1 MKLALNMMVKNEAG
15 NIAECIASV
24 LPIVNEIII
33 LDTGSSDDT
42 VSIARGLGAKIF
54 YFEWCDDFAAARNEA
69 LSKVAADWVLV
80 LDADERIAR
89 EDHQRILKIIDNDSV
104 DAYLMYAR
112 NYLRGT
118 GYDKWCA
125 ATGQYPE
132 MEKGYAGYRDHFVL
146 RLFRNYDHVKWD
158 GRVHEN
164 LVSVDPDKRWFVK
177 QTDLLIHH
185 YGKVMDEKQLNCKK
199 QKYLVITQKKSEE
212 HPNDAK
218 AQFELGV
225 QFHELGMWKE
235 CLKPFHNAFALSEE
249 CKEALY
255 FIGNTFHKLGD
266 LEKAEEMLE
275 KFLTL
280 EPTHCDAIVTLSCV
294 KNEKGESDSALMLL
308 DKAITINAD
317 MFSAWFNKGVFLLKL
332 ERYEEA
338 GPVFEKVLAIM
349 PDYVPAMY
357 GKWYANIFLGNFEIA
372 ESCMKNWIAEHTA
385 RQVAATKWS
394 SPELVEGSY
403 RSGEQ
408 KKLCSNSTMLQD
420 CNTELKNK
428 VIEAARKFM
437 MTEKFEIIIHAIGPL
452 ANMLNHAVSYS
463 ALGAAY
469 LWANRINEAE
479 SNLEKALALDKTLNT
494 ARVNLAQIKQVHRK
508 DLLTAT
514 RLYEEALQYEPQNEF
529 VLSRIKLLKNLH

>member
-24 LPIVNEIII
+24 QLIVNEIII

-42 VSIARGLGAKIF
+42 VSIARDLGAKIF
-54 YFEWCDDFAAARNEA
+54 HFEWCDDFAVARNEA
-69 LSKVAADWVLV
+69 LSKVSAEWVLV

-89 EDHQRILKIIDNDSV
+89 EDHQRILEIIDNDSV

-112 NYLRGT
+112 NYLKGT
-118 GYDKWCA
+118 GYDKWSA
-125 ATGQYPE
+125 VTGQYPE

-146 RLFRNYDHVKWD
+146 RLFRNYDYLKWD

-164 LVSVDPDKRWFVK
+164 LLSADPTKRWFVK
-177 QTDLLIHH
+177 ETDLVIHH
-185 YGKVMDEKQLNCKK
+185 YGKVMDEKQLNSKK
-199 QKYLVITQKKSEE
+199 QKYLIITKKKADE

-225 QFHELGMWKE
+225 QLHELGMWRE
-235 CLKPFHNAFALSEE
+235 CLKPFERAFALSEE

-266 LEKAEEMLE
+266 LKKSEETLE
-275 KFLTL
+275 KFLKL

-294 KNEKGESDSALMLL
+294 KNENGESDSSLMLL
-308 DKAITINAD
+308 DRAIAINAD
-317 MFSAWFNKGVFLLKL
+317 MFGAWFNKGVFLLKL
-332 ERYEEA
+332 ERYKEA
-338 GPVFEKVLAIM
+338 EPVFEKVLMLM

-357 GKWYANIFLGNFEIA
+357 GKWYANVFLGNFEIA
-372 ESCMKNWIAEHTA
+372 ESCMKKWIAEHTA

-394 SPELVEGSY
+394 Y

-408 KKLCSNSTMLQD
+408 KKLCSKSTMLQD
-420 CNTELKNK
+420 CNTELKSK
-428 VIEAARKFM
+428 IIEVARKLM
-437 MTEKFEIIIHAIGPL
+437 MTEKFEIIIHAIGPIV
-452 ANMLNHAVSYS
+452 AMLEHAVPYC
-463 ALGAAY
+463 ALGTAY

-479 SNLEKALALDKTLNT
+479 SNLEKALTLDKTLNT

-508 DLLTAT
+508 DIITAT
-514 RLYEEALQYEPQNEF
+514 KLYEEALQYEPQNEF
-529 VLSRIKLLKNLH
+529 VLSRIKLLKNIP

>member
-24 LPIVNEIII
+24 QPIVNEIII

-42 VSIARGLGAKIF
+42 VSIARGLGAEIF
-54 YFEWCDDFAAARNEA
+54 HFEWCDDFAVARNEA

-80 LDADERIAR
+80 LDADERIAQ
-89 EDHQRILKIIDNDSV
+89 EDHQRILKIIDDDTV
-104 DAYLMYAR
+104 DAYLMLAR

-125 ATGQYPE
+125 ATGEYPE

-146 RLFRNYDHVKWD
+146 RLFRNYDYLKWD

-164 LVSVDPDKRWFVK
+164 LLSVDPAKKWSVK
-177 QTDLLIHH
+177 QTDLVIHH

-199 QKYLVITQKKSEE
+199 QKYLIITRKKADEF
-212 HPNDAK
+212 PNDAK

-225 QFHELGMWKE
+225 QLHELEMWKE
-235 CLKPFHNAFALSEE
+235 CLKPFQNAFALSEE

-266 LEKAEEMLE
+266 LKKAEEMLE

-294 KNEKGESDSALMLL
+294 KNENGDAESAFMLL
-308 DKAITINAD
+308 DRAIAINAD
-317 MFSAWFNKGVFLLKL
+317 MFSAWFNKGVFCLKL

-338 GPVFEKVLAIM
+338 EPVFEKVLALM

-372 ESCMKNWIAEHTA
+372 ESCMKNWIAEHA
-385 RQVAATKWS
+385 
-394 SPELVEGSY
+394 
-403 RSGEQ
+403 
-408 KKLCSNSTMLQD
+408 
-420 CNTELKNK
+420 ELKIK
-428 VIEAARKFM
+428 VIKVARKLM
-437 MTEKFEIIIHAIGPL
+437 MMGKFEIIIHAIGPI
-452 ANMLNHAVSYS
+452 ANKVDDAESYS

-469 LWANRINEAE
+469 LSANRINEAE
-479 SNLEKALALDKTLNT
+479 SNLEKALALDKTLNP
-494 ARVNLAQIKQVHRK
+494 ARVNLAQIKEVHRK
-508 DLLTAT
+508 DILTAT
-514 RLYEEALQYEPQNEF
+514 KLYEEALQYEPQSEF
-529 VLSRIKLLKNLH
+529 VQARIKLLKNMC